1 MSYLVHDDDEKG
13 IKRNGGD
20 EKEEERAVKRATLQT
35 EETEEV
41 RVSNE
46 LAQNQFEGAAASI
59 GEVLTQKDATEQDLS
74 NAVTASQEE
83 RDSEERRRN
92 AQAMLLN
99 TPWGAMLQ
107 SAPPTPEI
115 NRKDNGEE
123 KEPEDA
129 ETSSDEE

>member
-1 MSYLVHDDDEKG
+1 MAYLVHHDDEKG
-13 IKRNGGD
+13 IKRDGD
-20 EKEEERAVKRATLQT
+20 EKEEERAVKRATLQA
-35 EETEEV
+35 EEPEEI
-41 RVSNE
+41 RFANE
-46 LAQNQFEGAAASI
+46 LAQNQLERAAASF
-59 GEVLTQKDATEQDLS
+59 GEVLTQKDATEQDAS
-74 NAVTASQEE
+74 NAVTETKEE

-107 SAPPTPEI
+107 SALPTLEI